1 MINSNMTL
9 FSILLIIAM
18 FILIGNL
25 FRLGS
30 CTRVVL
36 MRELTTAERLKAYA
50 LFLMYAGIT
59 GGFVY
64 CGLVSLCSIWCPE
77 LMNLDASHLLHF
89 HFKPL

>member
-9 FSILLIIAM
+9 FTILLIIAM

-36 MRELTTAERLKAYA
+36 MRPLSSPERLKAYT
-50 LFLMYAGIT
+50 LFLMYAIIT
-59 GGFVY
+59 SAFVY
-64 CGLVSLCSIWCPE
+64 CGTMSLCSMWCPDIMHLHE
-77 LMNLDASHLLHF
+77 SHVLHF
-89 HFKPL
+89 HLK